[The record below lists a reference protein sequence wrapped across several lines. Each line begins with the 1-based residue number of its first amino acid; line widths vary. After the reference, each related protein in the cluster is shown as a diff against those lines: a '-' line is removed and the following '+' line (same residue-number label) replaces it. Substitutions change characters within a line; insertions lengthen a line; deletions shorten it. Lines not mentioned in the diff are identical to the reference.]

1 MVDIIKLED
10 LTLDEIKSRI
20 VSLDSRFAQG
30 TIGFTDRDGAYNS
43 LSGRYV
49 AKGVDV
55 FTNLLTQITGKGI
68 VFPYYCFVTHRDKQ
82 SSKPA
87 REVLHTIENYCKELL
102 RTNISNDLKSDLRR
116 FREDVYDARVYS
128 SLNSESDF
136 DDRDCAN
143 DKYYAYTVKS
153 ERKNKST
160 LLHVYLTETPFS
172 KRTGFTDKYNRLSQP
187 EKDIEDTYHYRISR
201 LTERDYSQRVI
212 AEFDEIAAL
221 IEQFLS
227 KFQDYAQFII
237 DRAHAYKPVPE
248 IIDEYLLT
256 VEIDTFEY
264 DKLTGVSELATAA
277 KMEPRDLLDITD
289 SFNKSIYGFMYPLRK
304 RIDVYKT
311 INSYTLFDGQ
321 GSAKQ
326 LKNGEM
332 SIAQAKK
339 YADEHG
345 LGEINYRE
353 PSTYVSGRLENIVE
367 LLDYI
372 GNCDAKVYADLTRF
386 KVKATNMLKDAFLKT
401 YTITL
406 KELQYSYDGGYGL
419 ETHIDALASGRET
432 QDDVNALISKLES
445 DVDAIEVLMKQIQ
458 DEFDKCLVRCAKII
472 KGEK

>member
-1 MVDIIKLED
+1 
-10 LTLDEIKSRI
+10 
-20 VSLDSRFAQG
+20 
-30 TIGFTDRDGAYNS
+30 
-43 LSGRYV
+43 
-49 AKGVDV
+49 
-55 FTNLLTQITGKGI
+55 
-68 VFPYYCFVTHRDKQ
+68 
-82 SSKPA
+82 
-87 REVLHTIENYCKELL
+87 
-102 RTNISNDLKSDLRR
+102 
-116 FREDVYDARVYS
+116 
-128 SLNSESDF
+128 
-136 DDRDCAN
+136 
-143 DKYYAYTVKS
+143 
-153 ERKNKST
+153 
-160 LLHVYLTETPFS
+160 
-172 KRTGFTDKYNRLSQP
+172 
-187 EKDIEDTYHYRISR
+187 
-201 LTERDYSQRVI
+201 
-212 AEFDEIAAL
+212 
-221 IEQFLS
+221 
-227 KFQDYAQFII
+227 
-237 DRAHAYKPVPE
+237 
-248 IIDEYLLT
+248 
-256 VEIDTFEY
+256 
-264 DKLTGVSELATAA
+264 
-277 KMEPRDLLDITD
+277 MEPRDLLDITD

-401 YTITL
+401 YAITL